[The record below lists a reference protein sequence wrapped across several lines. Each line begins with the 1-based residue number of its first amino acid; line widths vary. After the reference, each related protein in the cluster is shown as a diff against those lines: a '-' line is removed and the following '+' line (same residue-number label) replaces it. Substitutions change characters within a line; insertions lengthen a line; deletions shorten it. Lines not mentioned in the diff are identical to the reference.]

1 MGGGEAIP
9 VRIGSGDEAAQNP
22 AVTCFRTGHTA
33 FFAVSETELLVDVHM
48 TVNYTDGSCRTLSFA
63 FEALDASGLADF
75 HDLFTLVTG
84 RAAYHHAGTAGNDLQ
99 NVAGAC
105 PGADAASGTARR
117 IDPDESVAQIQ
128 GVEGAYLDAVSV
140 AEAGICALI
149 GSLPGTEQG
158 GRRAGRHAL
167 IFKAHGNLALD
178 FFTAAEGYLRFHGR
192 NDFPGKIADLDAGF
206 LASGDAKPCRDIR
219 IGNNGLGIVFASGK
233 TAAAT
238 VGAGQYFHHS
248 LYSGVFFNGENF

>member
-1 MGGGEAIP
+1 MHPASQISMTFLPLSQVEQHTITRARRGMTSRMLRGHALVQTPHP
-9 VRIGSGDEAAQNP
+9 VQR
-22 AVTCFRTGHTA
+22 
-33 FFAVSETELLVDVHM
+33 
-48 TVNYTDGSCRTLSFA
+48 DGSTLTSP
-63 FEALDASGLADF
+63 LRRYRASK
-75 HDLFTLVTG
+75 
-84 RAAYHHAGTAGNDLQ
+84 
-99 NVAGAC
+99 
-105 PGADAASGTARR
+105 
-117 IDPDESVAQIQ
+117 
-128 GVEGAYLDAVSV
+128 
-140 AEAGICALI
+140 